1 MNMPGPFDLLPWF
14 KDPFIITVKIGF
26 FSIIFSLLMAFVAG
40 LLRLSPSR
48 TVRWT
53 TRVYVEI
60 FRGSS
65 LLVQLFW
72 LYFVF
77 PYAGIRLDPL
87 STAILALS
95 LNGGAYGSEIVRG
108 AILAVPKGQR
118 EAATALN
125 LPPVWAY
132 ISVIIPQALRIM
144 IPPFGNLAVEVLKGT
159 ALVSLITITDL
170 VKKALQLDTTTFRTF
185 EIFFLLLLIYFV
197 MGQVLVAVTHG
208 VEKIANRGVDRGS
221 VA

>member
-1 MNMPGPFDLLPWF
+1 MPRPFDLLPWF
-14 KDPFIITVKIGF
+14 VDPFIITVKIGILA
-26 FSIIFSLLMAFVAG
+26 IILSLLIAFAAG
-40 LLRLSPSR
+40 LLRLAPYR
-48 TVRWT
+48 AVRWT

-72 LYFVF
+72 LYFVL
-77 PYAGIRLDPL
+77 PYAGVRLDPL
-87 STAILALS
+87 STAVLALA

-108 AILAVPKGQR
+108 AVLAVPKGQR

-125 LPPVWAY
+125 LPPMWAL

-170 VKKALQLDTTTFRTF
+170 VKKALQLDTTTFRTL
-185 EIFFLLLLIYFV
+185 EIFVLLLIIYFL
-197 MGQVLVAVTHG
+197 MGQVVVAVTHG
-208 VEKIANRGVDRGS
+208 VEKYANRGVDRGR

>member
-1 MNMPGPFDLLPWF
+1 MPRPFDLLPWF
-14 KDPFIITVKIGF
+14 VDPFLITVKIAILG
-26 FSIIFSLLMAFVAG
+26 IVFSLLMAFAAG
-40 LLRLSPSR
+40 LLRLAPNLG
-48 TVRWT
+48 VRWA

-72 LYFVF
+72 LYFVLPF
-77 PYAGIRLDPL
+77 AGIRLDPL
-87 STAILALS
+87 STAVLALA

-108 AILAVPKGQR
+108 AVLAVPKGQR

-125 LPPVWAY
+125 LPPLWTMV
-132 ISVIIPQALRIM
+132 SVILPQALRIM
-144 IPPFGNLAVEVLKGT
+144 IPPFGNLAIEVLKGT

-185 EIFFLLLLIYFV
+185 EIFALLLLIYFL
-197 MGQVLVAVTHG
+197 MGQVVVVVTRT
-208 VEKIANRGVDRGS
+208 VEKFANRGVDQGR
-221 VA
+221 VT

>member
-1 MNMPGPFDLLPWF
+1 MPPPFDLLPWF
-14 KDPFIITVKIGF
+14 ADPFVITVKIAIL
-26 FSIIFSLLMAFVAG
+26 SILFSLLMAFAAG
-40 LLRLSPSR
+40 LLRLAPWR
-48 TVRWT
+48 ALRWT
-53 TRVYVEI
+53 TRVYVEV

-72 LYFVF
+72 LYFVL

-87 STAILALS
+87 STAVLALA

-108 AILAVPKGQR
+108 AVLAVPRGQH
-118 EAATALN
+118 EAALALN
-125 LPPVWAY
+125 LPPLWTYA
-132 ISVIIPQALRIM
+132 SVIIPQAVRIM

-185 EIFFLLLLIYFV
+185 EIFALLLLIYFL
-197 MGQVLVAVTHG
+197 MGQVIVAVTHG
-208 VEKIANRGVDRGS
+208 TEKIANRGVERGR

>member
-1 MNMPGPFDLLPWF
+1 MPPPFDLLPWF
-14 KDPFIITVKIGF
+14 VDPFVITAKIAIL
-26 FSIIFSLLMAFVAG
+26 SILFSLLMAFTAG
-40 LLRLSPSR
+40 LLRLAPWR
-48 TVRWT
+48 AVRWT

-72 LYFVF
+72 LYFVL

-87 STAILALS
+87 STAVLALA

-108 AILAVPKGQR
+108 AVLAVPRGQH
-118 EAATALN
+118 EAALALN
-125 LPPVWAY
+125 LPPLWTYA
-132 ISVIIPQALRIM
+132 SVILPQAVRIM

-185 EIFFLLLLIYFV
+185 EIFALLLLIYFL
-197 MGQVLVAVTHG
+197 MGQVIVAVTHG
-208 VEKIANRGVDRGS
+208 TEKIANRGVERGR

>member
-1 MNMPGPFDLLPWF
+1 MPPPFDLLPWF
-14 KDPFIITVKIGF
+14 ADPFVITVKIAIL
-26 FSIIFSLLMAFVAG
+26 SILFSLLMAFAAG
-40 LLRLSPSR
+40 LLRLAPWR
-48 TVRWT
+48 ALRWT

-72 LYFVF
+72 LYFVL

-87 STAILALS
+87 STAVLALA

-108 AILAVPKGQR
+108 AVLAVPRGQH
-118 EAATALN
+118 EAALALN
-125 LPPVWAY
+125 LPPLWTYA
-132 ISVIIPQALRIM
+132 SVIIPQAVRIM

-185 EIFFLLLLIYFV
+185 EIFALLLLIYFL
-197 MGQVLVAVTHG
+197 MGQVIVAVTHG
-208 VEKIANRGVDRGS
+208 TEKIANRGVERGR
-221 VA
+221 VT

>member
-1 MNMPGPFDLLPWF
+1 MPPPFDLLHWF
-14 KDPFIITVKIGF
+14 AEPFWTTVQIGF
-26 FSIIFSLLMAFVAG
+26 YGISLSLIVAFAAG
-40 LLRLSPSR
+40 LLRLAPMLA
-48 TVRWT
+48 VRWA

-72 LYFVF
+72 LYFVL

-87 STAILALS
+87 TTAVLALA

-108 AILAVPKGQR
+108 AVLAVPKGQR

-125 LPPVWAY
+125 LPPVWTL
-132 ISVIIPQALRIM
+132 ISVVLPQAVRIM
-144 IPPFGNLAVEVLKGT
+144 LPPFGNLSIEVLKNT

-185 EIFFLLLLIYFV
+185 EIFGLLLIIYFL
-197 MGQVLVAVTHG
+197 MGQVLIAITRATERV
-208 VEKIANRGVDRGS
+208 ANRGIDRRSVGS
-221 VA
+221 

>member
-1 MNMPGPFDLLPWF
+1 MPRPLDLLPWF
-14 KDPFIITVKIGF
+14 ADPLLITAQIAV
-26 FSIIFSLLMAFVAG
+26 FSILFSLLMAFAAG
-40 LLRLSPSR
+40 LLRLAPWR
-48 TVRWT
+48 MVRWG
-53 TRVYVEI
+53 TRVYVEV

-72 LYFVF
+72 LYFVL

-87 STAILALS
+87 STAVLALA

-108 AILAVPKGQR
+108 SVLAVPRGQH
-118 EAATALN
+118 EAALALN
-125 LPPVWAY
+125 LPPLWTYA
-132 ISVIIPQALRIM
+132 SVIIPQAVRIM

-185 EIFFLLLLIYFV
+185 EIFALLLVLYFL
-197 MGQVLVAVTHG
+197 MGQVIIAVTHG
-208 VEKIANRGVDRGS
+208 MEKVANRGVDRGR

>member
-1 MNMPGPFDLLPWF
+1 MPRPFDLLPWF
-14 KDPFIITVKIGF
+14 ADPFLITVKIAIL
-26 FSIIFSLLMAFVAG
+26 SIIFSLLMAFAAG
-40 LLRLSPSR
+40 LLRLAPNLG
-48 TVRWT
+48 VRWA

-72 LYFVF
+72 LYFVLPF
-77 PYAGIRLDPL
+77 AGIRLDPL
-87 STAILALS
+87 STAVLALA

-125 LPPVWAY
+125 LPPLWTMV
-132 ISVIIPQALRIM
+132 SVILPQALRIM
-144 IPPFGNLAVEVLKGT
+144 IPPFGNLAIEVLKGT

-185 EIFFLLLLIYFV
+185 EIFALLLLIYFL
-197 MGQVLVAVTHG
+197 MGQVVVVVTRT
-208 VEKIANRGVDRGS
+208 VEKIANRGVDQGR
-221 VA
+221 VI

>member
-1 MNMPGPFDLLPWF
+1 MPRPFDLLHWF
-14 KDPFIITVKIGF
+14 VDPFLITVQIAVLA
-26 FSIIFSLLMAFVAG
+26 IIFSLLMAFAAG
-40 LLRLSPSR
+40 LLRLAPSR

-53 TRVYVEI
+53 TRVYVET

-72 LYFVF
+72 LYFVL
-77 PYAGIRLDPL
+77 PYAGVRLSPL
-87 STAILALS
+87 ATAVLALA

-108 AILAVPKGQR
+108 AVLAVPRGQR

-125 LPPVWAY
+125 LPPMWTLV
-132 ISVIIPQALRIM
+132 SVIIPQALRIM

-170 VKKALQLDTTTFRTF
+170 VKKALQLDTTTFRTL
-185 EIFFLLLLIYFV
+185 EIFALVLIIYFL
-197 MGQVLVAVTHG
+197 MGQVIVAVTHA
-208 VEKIANRGVDRGS
+208 VEKIANRGVDRGRI
-221 VA
+221 A

>member
-1 MNMPGPFDLLPWF
+1 MPPPFDLLPWF
-14 KDPFIITVKIGF
+14 ADPFVITVKIAIL
-26 FSIIFSLLMAFVAG
+26 SILFSLLMAFAAG
-40 LLRLSPSR
+40 LLRLAPWR
-48 TVRWT
+48 ALRWT
-53 TRVYVEI
+53 TRVYVEV

-72 LYFVF
+72 LYFVL

-87 STAILALS
+87 STAVLALA

-108 AILAVPKGQR
+108 AVLAVPRGQH
-118 EAATALN
+118 EAALALN
-125 LPPVWAY
+125 LPPLWTYA
-132 ISVIIPQALRIM
+132 SVIIPQAVRIM

-185 EIFFLLLLIYFV
+185 EIFALLLLIYFL
-197 MGQVLVAVTHG
+197 MGQVIVAVTHG
-208 VEKIANRGVDRGS
+208 TEKIANRGVERGR
-221 VA
+221 VT